1 MTPNSRP
8 NKKLKYSPIELNSNM
23 NPHTSLKNLICI
35 LFFVTANKKNLESL
49 SFSCTLTDPDMA

>member
-23 NPHTSLKNLICI
+23 NPHTSLKNLIYN
-35 LFFVTANKKNLESL
+35 LSFVTANKKNLVSL
-49 SFSCTLTDPDMA
+49 FFFCTLTDPNMA